1 MNRGK
6 MATIPK
12 VESSNVTYRRVTHHV
27 VFEGGDALILKLG
40 YAEDG
45 DFETDY
51 TIIWNDKAGKEI
63 STPDWAEGFSGAKL
77 ERIFVSED

>member
-1 MNRGK
+1 MT
-6 MATIPK
+6 TIPK
-12 VESSNVTYRRVTHHV
+12 VESSDITYRRITHCV

-40 YAEDG
+40 YAEYG

-63 STPDWAEGFSGAKL
+63 STPAWAEGFSGAKL
-77 ERIFVSED
+77 ERMFVSED